1 MFDNNNIEDG
11 REIRV
16 KCCKVFDYS
25 GQTQK
30 YCLILDNISMMH
42 IEILKVKAT
51 KYRNRMHKLQ
61 TS

>member
-16 KCCKVFDYS
+16 KCRKVFDYS

-30 YCLILDNISMMH
+30 YCLILDNTSMMH

-51 KYRNRMHKLQ
+51 KYRKRMHKLQ
-61 TS
+61 AS